1 MWIPVH
7 QCATMGHRFLI
18 PKGGEKKKKK
28 KKHRYSPPSLCRQG
42 QRPRPRI
49 NSDCR
54 GQHTVRSIGYQS
66 CLHSVT
72 IGLVVDGVDSLG
84 PEGATRST
92 AARVSHRNS
101 VGGKG
106 GMFSCGEG
114 IAGRDSPHHRHV
126 AWGPRFCICKALPC
140 HAPEQS
146 ISTMSLGTSTNW

>member
-7 QCATMGHRFLI
+7 QCAAMGHGLPV
-18 PKGGEKKKKK
+18 PKGGRKKKK

-66 CLHSVT
+66 CLHSIT

-92 AARVSHRNS
+92 RMRSPLEAAAAPATAARASHRNS
-101 VGGKG
+101 VGGR
-106 GMFSCGEG
+106 EG
-114 IAGRDSPHHRHV
+114 CSLVERG
-126 AWGPRFCICKALPC
+126 LP
-140 HAPEQS
+140 AETLL
-146 ISTMSLGTSTNW
+146 ITDT